1 MTVQPGPEKVAEGEA
16 RVVELTAFL
25 QHPSFRFLNE
35 LHLAGPLAHAKCWLE
50 VLPRYAPPG
59 LKRITT
65 AAITATDA
73 VAVDLAF
80 RFPRWTWVW
89 GTASSSSS
97 FLRRLF
103 GG

>member
-1 MTVQPGPEKVAEGEA
+1 
-16 RVVELTAFL
+16 
-25 QHPSFRFLNE
+25 
-35 LHLAGPLAHAKCWLE
+35 
-50 VLPRYAPPG
+50 